1 MRRYLHL
8 YRVITKTF
16 GYWFR
21 PLGAFALLQV
31 RQAISATTLGL
42 DHLVYPRH
50 RKQAIDRPI
59 FIIGNPRSG
68 TTFLH
73 RLLLGP
79 AIWPPSSCG
88 RCCFPAITAR
98 KLLGR
103 IVPRL
108 DRLSPARYHSSDVHD
123 TSLRGIETDDV
134 AWFFRTLDGP
144 FAWAYFLAWQDT
156 WGSELS
162 RREFGID
169 GVSPREEE
177 RFFNYY
183 EACWRRNLTLKRAN
197 RILVKSSM
205 LTFRLDALLRRYP
218 DCRLVYV
225 VRDPVEVIPSGMSLL
240 ASVLENGYDVWNRT
254 KKEDQ
259 RAGSRTSTRPRAT
272 MLRDFHDANSTGR
285 IPEKNL
291 CVVRY
296 EDLIQNLEPTMARIL
311 DFIEVKP
318 TEAFVNEVREQAA
331 RQRSYTSR
339 HEHSPHQFGL
349 TPERIRADLG
359 FVYDAFGISGTA
371 DAQSVPRSRNLESS
385 SERLEQL
392 KSTCGCQAQ
401 KYVRPSFLDLRVV

>member
-1 MRRYLHL
+1 MSRYLHL
-8 YRVITKTF
+8 YRVIAKTF
-16 GYWFR
+16 GFWLR

-42 DHLVYPRH
+42 DHLFYPRH
-50 RKQAIDRPI
+50 RNQVIDRPI

-73 RLLLGP
+73 RLLLG
-79 AIWPPSSCG
+79 AGDMAAFELWEML
-88 RCCFPAITAR
+88 FPAITAR
-98 KLLGR
+98 KLLGG

-108 DRLSPARYHSSDVHD
+108 DRLSPARYHPSDVHD

-144 FAWAYFLAWQDT
+144 FAWAYFLSWQDV
-156 WGSELS
+156 WGSEQS

-169 GVSPREEE
+169 GVSPVKDE
-177 RFFNYY
+177 RFFRYY

-205 LTFRLDALLRRYP
+205 LTFRLEELLRRYP

-254 KKEDQ
+254 KQEDQ
-259 RAGSRTSTRPRAT
+259 QRWIENLYQASCA
-272 MLRDFHDANSTGR
+272 MLRDFHIANAAGL
-285 IPEKNL
+285 IPEANL

-296 EDLIQNLEPTMARIL
+296 EDLLQNLEPTMKRIL
-311 DFIEVKP
+311 DFVEINP
-318 TEAFVNEVREQAA
+318 SEAFQEEVRQQAE
-331 RQRSYTSR
+331 RQRNYNSR
-339 HEHSPHQFGL
+339 HEHSPDQFGL
-349 TPERIRADLG
+349 DPGRIRADLG
-359 FVYDAFGISGTA
+359 FVYEAFGLSIPAGGRLQPSGNLDSSSGSA
-371 DAQSVPRSRNLESS
+371 DAI
-385 SERLEQL
+385 
-392 KSTCGCQAQ
+392 G
-401 KYVRPSFLDLRVV
+401 

>member
-8 YRVITKTF
+8 YQVITKTF
-16 GYWFR
+16 GFWLR

-42 DHLVYPRH
+42 DHLFYPRH

-73 RLLLGP
+73 RLLLG
-79 AIWPPSSCG
+79 AGDMAAFELWEML
-88 RCCFPAITAR
+88 FPAITAR
-98 KLLGR
+98 KLLGG

-108 DRLSPARYHSSDVHD
+108 DRLSPARYHPSDVHD

-144 FAWAYFLAWQDT
+144 FAWAYFLAWQDI

-169 GVSPREEE
+169 SVAPSEDE
-177 RFFNYY
+177 RFFHYY

-205 LTFRLDALLRRYP
+205 LTFRLDAMLRRYP

-225 VRDPVEVIPSGMSLL
+225 IRDPVEVIPSGMSLL
-240 ASVLENGYDVWNRT
+240 ASVLENAYDVWNHTRE
-254 KKEDQ
+254 EDQ
-259 RAGSRTSTRPRAT
+259 RRWLENLYQASCD
-272 MLRDFHDANSTGR
+272 MLRRFHDAQSAGL
-285 IPEKNL
+285 IPERNL

-296 EDLIQNLEPTMARIL
+296 EDLLTNLEPTMARIL
-311 DFIEVKP
+311 DFIEIEP
-318 TEAFVNEVREQAA
+318 TAAFREEVQAQA
-331 RQRSYTSR
+331 ERQRSYTSR
-339 HEHSPHQFGL
+339 HEHSPSQFGL
-349 TPERIRADLG
+349 DSERIREDLG
-359 FVYDAFGISGTA
+359 FIYDAFGLSDG
-371 DAQSVPRSRNLESS
+371 V
-385 SERLEQL
+385 
-392 KSTCGCQAQ
+392 G
-401 KYVRPSFLDLRVV
+401 